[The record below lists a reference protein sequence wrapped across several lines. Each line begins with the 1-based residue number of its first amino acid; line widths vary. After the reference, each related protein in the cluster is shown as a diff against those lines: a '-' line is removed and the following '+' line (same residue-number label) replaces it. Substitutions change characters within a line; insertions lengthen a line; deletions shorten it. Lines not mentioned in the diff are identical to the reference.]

1 MLNVYQM
8 SDLWQFKDKLED
20 GKIKTLLN
28 NVLFE
33 YSEYI
38 ECGSVEDCKFRKE
51 LCSMSL
57 EDIGDKFNKI
67 VKGLCEEV
75 EFIRQDA
82 NKPKRR
88 GRPPKRSDSNAE

>member
-8 SDLWQFKDKLED
+8 SDLWQFKDQLED
-20 GKIKTLLN
+20 GRIKTLLN
-28 NVLFE
+28 SVLFE

-57 EDIGDKFNKI
+57 EELGYKFNKI
-67 VKGLCEEV
+67 VKGLREEV
-75 EFIRQDA
+75 EFIRQEA
-82 NKPKRR
+82 NKPPKR
-88 GRPPKRSDSNAE
+88 GRAPKRSDNNA